1 MEEMMV
7 STSITMVAATLA
19 LAVASTLASA
29 QTPKVSDGVVRIGV
43 LTDMAGPFSDISGPG
58 AVLAIKM
65 AVEDFGGKVL
75 GKPIEVVA
83 ADHQN
88 KPDIGLSKARE
99 WIDVDHVDMIAD
111 LMNSAVALGVVKLVK
126 DKGRIAIVNGAST
139 SRISNEDCTP
149 NSIHYN
155 WDTYSIANGTARAV
169 VKQGGKS
176 WFFVTVDFAYGAS
189 LQQDAA
195 DAVKAAGGT
204 VVGAVKH
211 PLNAPD
217 MSSFL
222 LQAQTSTADII
233 ALANGGGDTINSI
246 KTANE
251 FGISRSGKQRLVGL
265 AINLNDTHALGLQQ
279 AQGLL
284 LTEAFYWDMNDQTRK
299 WSRRFFERMK
309 KMPTSTQAADYSS
322 TMHYLN
328 AVKAAGTDEAQ
339 AVMNKMREIPIN
351 DFYAKKGR
359 IRIDGRM
366 VHEMYLAEVKKPSE
380 SKYPWDY
387 YKILATIPG
396 DEAFRPLTE
405 SKCYLVNEGAKK

>member
-1 MEEMMV
+1 MRLTS
-7 STSITMVAATLA
+7 STMLVATLA

-29 QTPKVSDGVVRIGV
+29 QTLKVSDDILKIGV

-58 AVLAIKM
+58 AILATKM

-75 GKPIEVVA
+75 GKRIEVIA

-88 KPDIGLSKARE
+88 KPDIGVSKARE
-99 WIDVDHVDMIAD
+99 WIDVDHVDMITD

-126 DKGRIAIVNGAST
+126 DKNRLAIVNGAST
-139 SRISNEDCTP
+139 SRLSNEDCTP

-169 VKQGGKS
+169 VKRGGES

-195 DAVKAAGGT
+195 DAVGQAGGRMI
-204 VVGAVKH
+204 GALKH

-222 LQAQTSTADII
+222 LQAQTSKANII
-233 ALANGGGDTINSI
+233 ALANGGGDTINAI
-246 KTANE
+246 KTAHE
-251 FGISRSGKQRLVGL
+251 FGIGRDGKQRMVGL

-284 LTEAFYWDMNDQTRK
+284 LTEAFYWDMNGQTRK
-299 WSRRFFERMK
+299 WSRRFFEQLK
-309 KMPTSTQAADYSS
+309 KMPTSTQAAAYSS

-339 AVMNKMREIPIN
+339 AVMKKMREMPIN
-351 DFYAKKGR
+351 DFYAKDGR

-366 VHEMYLAEVKKPSE
+366 VHDMYLAEVKKPSE
-380 SKYPWDY
+380 SKHPWDY
-387 YKILATIPG
+387 YKILETIPG
-396 DEAFRPLTE
+396 DQAFRPLSQ
-405 SKCYLVNEGAKK
+405 SKCYLAQPTAKR

>member
-1 MEEMMV
+1 MSFKTGV
-7 STSITMVAATLA
+7 PVLSTLA
-19 LAVASTLASA
+19 LALASTLASA
-29 QTPKVSDGVVRIGV
+29 QTAKVSDDVVRIGV
-43 LTDMAGPFSDISGPG
+43 LTDMGGPFSDISGAG
-58 AVLAIKM
+58 AVLATRM
-65 AVEDFGGKVL
+65 AIEDFGGKVL
-75 GKPIEVVA
+75 GKPIELVS

-88 KPDIGLSKARE
+88 KPDIGVSTARE
-99 WIDVDHVDMIAD
+99 WMDVGKVDMIGD
-111 LMNSAVALGVVKLVK
+111 LMNSAVALAVVKLAR

-169 VKQGGKS
+169 VKRGGDT
-176 WFFVTVDFAYGAS
+176 WFFVTVDYAYGAS

-195 DAVKAAGGT
+195 DAVKEAGGT
-204 VVGAVKH
+204 VVGSVKH
-211 PLNAPD
+211 PLSAPD
-217 MSSFL
+217 MSSYL
-222 LQAQTSTADII
+222 LQAQSSKAKIV
-233 ALANGGGDTINSI
+233 ALANGGSDTINAV
-246 KTANE
+246 KTAHE
-251 FGISRSGKQRLVGL
+251 FGLGREGKQRLVGL
-265 AINLNDTHALGLQQ
+265 AINLNDTHALGLEQ

-284 LTEAFYWDMNDQTRK
+284 LTEAFYWDMNDATRK

-309 KMPTSTQAADYSS
+309 KMPTSTQAAAYSS

-339 AVMNKMREIPIN
+339 AVMKKMREMPIN
-351 DFYAKKGR
+351 DFYAKDGH

-366 VHEMYLAEVKKPSE
+366 VHDMYLAEVKKPSE

-396 DEAFRPLTE
+396 NEAFRPLSQ
-405 SKCYLVNEGAKK
+405 SKCALVAETEKK